1 MALVTNTTLKTYFN
15 AGDEPT
21 EANFIDLIDSSGNQT
36 LTHIIA
42 TGDTDLSA
50 AVGNQL
56 VLINVPLAANNHIR
70 LPEATTANGG
80 MHVRVV
86 FGIACLGVCHIG
98 FKTSIIQGGATA
110 MGDTNEAVGGAA
122 DHGSAIA
129 DAGDAFH
136 TTRFTLDNATMAGG
150 TGGTVQDFYY
160 TGVANKV
167 IYRGSLISEIDGPTL
182 AAHFSTEEVD
192 AN

>member
-1 MALVTNTTLKTYFN
+1 MAIATRTVLKGHFDT
-15 AGDEPT
+15 GDRPT
-21 EANFIDLIDSSGNQT
+21 AANFADLIDSSASST
-36 LTHIIA
+36 LTYISA

-56 VLINVPLAANNHIR
+56 VLINVPLAANNHIQ

-86 FGIACLGVCHIG
+86 FGTACLGVCHIG
-98 FKTSIIQGGATA
+98 FKTSIIQGAA
-110 MGDTNEAVGGAA
+110 SAIGDTNEGG
-122 DHGSAIA
+122 GSSLDYATAIA
-129 DAGDAFH
+129 DAGDTFH
-136 TTRFTLDNATMAGG
+136 TTRFTLDNATMPGG
-150 TGGTVQDFYY
+150 TAGTVQDFFYP
-160 TGVANKV
+160 GVDNV
-167 IYRGSLISEIDGPTL
+167 VLYRGNVISEIDNPTL